1 MTALEC
7 RGRPR
12 ALSARG
18 TIGVMPSD
26 RVRRCA
32 VVVNPTK
39 VSDGFHDAI
48 TGRLDETG
56 WAEPMWLETTEDDP
70 GRSMTKSAREAGVD
84 LVVAAGGDG
93 TVRVVADGL
102 AGSGIAMGI
111 VPAGTANLLARNL
124 GLPMAEAEAIDVALG
139 GRTRPIDL
147 IAITV
152 DDREREHFAVMAGI
166 GVDAM
171 IMDEVR
177 PELKARIGSAA
188 YFVAVG
194 KALGRLPIPL
204 TVRIDDRRVHRRR
217 RAMVCLVGNVSQ
229 LPGNITLLPKATPDD
244 GRLDVYVASPHR
256 ITHWLWVFVR
266 LVTRYRRGDDK
277 VDEWQGRRVEV
288 RLAEPDSYQLDGDV
302 AGDMQRMV
310 AEVRPEALI
319 VCVPEAV

>member
-1 MTALEC
+1 M
-7 RGRPR
+7 
-12 ALSARG
+12 
-18 TIGVMPSD
+18 
-26 RVRRCA
+26 
-32 VVVNPTK
+32 
-39 VSDGFHDAI
+39 SDGFHEAI
-48 TGRLDETG
+48 TRRLGESG
-56 WAEPMWLETTEDDP
+56 WAEPLWLETNEDDP

-124 GLPMAEAEAIDVALG
+124 DLPMAEEEAIEVALAAHT
-139 GRTRPIDL
+139 RTIDL

-152 DDREREHFAVMAGI
+152 DDHDPEHFAVIAGV

-188 YFVAVG
+188 YFVALG

-204 TVRIDDRRVHRRR
+204 TVKIDDHHVHRRR
-217 RAMVCLVGNVSQ
+217 RAMTCLVANVGQ
-229 LPGNITLLPKATPDD
+229 LPGNINLLPNAEPDD

-256 ITHWLWVFVR
+256 ITHWLRVFIR
-266 LVTRYRRGDDK
+266 LITRNRRGDDK

-288 RLAEPDSYQLDGDV
+288 RLTEPDSYQLDGDV
-302 AGDMQRMV
+302 VGEVRTLV
-310 AEVRPEALI
+310 AEVQPEALT
-319 VCVPEAV
+319 VCVPEPD